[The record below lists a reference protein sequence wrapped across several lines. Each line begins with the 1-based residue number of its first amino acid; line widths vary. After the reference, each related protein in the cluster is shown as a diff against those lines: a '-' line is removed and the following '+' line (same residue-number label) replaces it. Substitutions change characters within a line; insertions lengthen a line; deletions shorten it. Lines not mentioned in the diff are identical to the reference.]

1 MYKIEK
7 VLLCIIICVLII
19 TVTMLVFKIEN
30 LSKEVYVPKET
41 AIQLAQSITVLR
53 PSFITAQ
60 DIDNYVKGTPLY
72 GIGKY
77 VIEAEKESG
86 IGADYLLAII
96 IHESG
101 WGRGPWAVEPWH
113 NLFSWGITDSG
124 PNSEAYKIRDKMT
137 REQAIIYV
145 ANQLKALYLT
155 KGGAY
160 YRGETLG
167 AIGYYYASDGSWAE
181 GVISIHNEF
190 VATLSEEV
198 RAKEWVMETGILKGD
213 LPSPQYFTSDYWSKQ
228 ISKNDLAIILFRI
241 NKSK

>member
-1 MYKIEK
+1 MYKVEK
-7 VLLCIIICVLII
+7 ILLYTIILVLIV
-19 TVTMLVFKIEN
+19 TVAILTTKIEN

-53 PSFITAQ
+53 PSFVTAQ
-60 DIDNYVKGTPLY
+60 DIDTYVKGTPLY

-160 YRGETLG
+160 YKGETLG
-167 AIGYYYASDGSWAE
+167 AIGYYYASDSSWAT
-181 GVISIHNEF
+181 GVINVHNKF
-190 VATLSEEV
+190 VALLPEEV
-198 RAKEWVMETGILKGD
+198 RAKEWAMETGILKGN
-213 LPSPQYFTSDYWSKQ
+213 LPSPQYFTSDYWSTQ
-228 ISKNDLAIILFRI
+228 ISKNDLAIILYRI

>member
-1 MYKIEK
+1 MRQVEKILLYTIIF
-7 VLLCIIICVLII
+7 VLVI
-19 TVTMLVFKIEN
+19 TVAILTTKIEN
-30 LSKEVYVPKET
+30 LSKEVNIPEKT
-41 AIQLAQSITVLR
+41 AVQLAQTITVLR

-60 DIDNYVKGTPLY
+60 DIDKYVKGTPLY

-77 VIEAEKESG
+77 VMEAEKESG
-86 IGADYLLAII
+86 IGADFLLAII

-124 PNSEAYKIRDKMT
+124 PNSEAYKIRDTMT
-137 REQAIIYV
+137 REEAIIYV
-145 ANQLKALYLT
+145 ANRLKALYLT
-155 KGGAY
+155 KGGPY

-167 AIGYYYASDGSWAE
+167 AIGYYYASDGSWAA
-181 GVISIHNEF
+181 GVISNHNEF
-190 VATLSEEV
+190 VATLPEDV

-213 LPSPQYFTSDYWSKQ
+213 IPSPNYFTSDYWTKQ
-228 ISKNDLAIILFRI
+228 ISKNDLAVILYRI